1 MKYSTIKMKKKIKRT
16 RGEKEKKEEKIRES
30 QFFHSA
36 IFPLGFFNDDFFEIA
51 IKETTRGF
59 LEES

>member
-1 MKYSTIKMKKKIKRT
+1 MKHSMVDSKKGIKKVMGNKREDDSKTKKV
-16 RGEKEKKEEKIRES
+16 

-36 IFPLGFFNDDFFEIA
+36 IFPLEIFNDDFFEVA

-59 LEES
+59 LEEN

>member
-1 MKYSTIKMKKKIKRT
+1 MKYSAIETKKKTKRI
-16 RGEKEKKEEKIRES
+16 RGEKSKREKKIRES

-59 LEES
+59 LEEN

>member
-1 MKYSTIKMKKKIKRT
+1 MKYSMTNSKKGVKKVV
-16 RGEKEKKEEKIRES
+16 GNKGKEDNKAKKN

-36 IFPLGFFNDDFFEIA
+36 IFPLEIFNDDFFEVA

-59 LEES
+59 LEEN